1 MINARQAALETILS
15 VIKRKQ
21 SLSQLMPAQ
30 RSNVLSADQG
40 LYQALVYGTLREFEA
55 LSSIRDELLST
66 PLERQADVIG
76 TIINLG
82 LYQLLRMQLGD
93 HGVINETVTLAKDN
107 RCPQAR
113 GLINAILRRAQR
125 EREQCRN
132 QLDRRKAYN
141 LPAWLKAAFPEDKAA
156 LADAYTCQ
164 PPFTLRLSPSI
175 DRRQWLKDHPTA
187 HENPLAPQ
195 AVTIPAGSNII
206 NSEEFMR
213 GSLSVQDGA
222 AQLATLILNPQNDE
236 CVLDACA
243 APGGKT
249 CHILEYALQAKV
261 TALDQASERLEQ
273 VQENLN
279 RLGQTATLKATDAA
293 HLDDWWDGTPFDAI
307 LLDAPCS
314 GSGVIRRHPDIAY
327 LRSRRDLQQFPDE
340 QMRLLEALWKTLKSG
355 GRLMYVTCSILPAEG
370 EELVKKF
377 LAGNSNAQLRQ
388 LSHSACRDT
397 GHGLLHLPDE
407 HGDGFFYA
415 LLDKAP

>member
-1 MINARQAALETILS
+1 MNARQAALETILA

-40 LYQALVYGTLREFEA
+40 LYQALVYGTLREYES
-55 LSSIRDELLST
+55 LSSIRDELLSA

-125 EREQCRN
+125 EREQCREL
-132 QLDRRKAYN
+132 LDQRKAYN

-156 LADAYTCQ
+156 LAEVYTCQ
-164 PPFTLRLSPSI
+164 PPFTLRLSPKI
-175 DRRQWLKDHPTA
+175 NREQWLGDYPTA
-187 HENPLAPQ
+187 RSNPLAPQ
-195 AVTIPAGSNII
+195 AVTIPAGSAII
-206 NSEEFMR
+206 DSEAFVS
-213 GSLSVQDGA
+213 GTLSVQDGA
-222 AQLATLILNPQNDE
+222 AQLATLLLDPQNGE
-236 CVLDACA
+236 RVLDACA

-249 CHILEYALQAKV
+249 GHILEYAPQAQV
-261 TALDQASERLEQ
+261 TALDQANERLEQ
-273 VQENLN
+273 VKENLE
-279 RLGQTATLKATDAA
+279 RLGQTAILKATDAA
-293 HLDDWWDGTPFDAI
+293 HFDDWWDQVPFDAV

-327 LRSRRDLQQFPDE
+327 LRSRKDLQQFPNE
-340 QMRLLEALWKTLKSG
+340 QMRLIEALWQTVKPG
-355 GRLMYVTCSILPAEG
+355 GRLLYVTCSILPAEG
-370 EELVKKF
+370 AELVQTF
-377 LAGNSNAQLRQ
+377 LTAHSDAQLRQ
-388 LSHSACRDT
+388 LNHPACRDT

-407 HGDGFFYA
+407 NGDGFFYA